1 MIIKGQG
8 PLGDNAIRCVYMVEG
23 ATLEGV
29 TLTNGF
35 TRMAGDMDTE
45 RSGGGLYAPTSSG
58 TIISNCVLAGNF
70 ARQDGGGAF
79 RGTLYGCVVA
89 DNTADSDDGG
99 GVAHCTLYDCIVR
112 DNSAPDEGGGIY
124 ISTAT
129 RCEIFRNECP
139 QGGGI
144 FYSDVTACNIYS
156 NTGSWGGGART
167 STLRDCL
174 LYGNTALSGGGAMA
188 SNLIQCT
195 VVSNS
200 ATGGGGAQTSSLR
213 DCLVYG
219 NTATTGGGAHNSW
232 LGNCTVVSNSATG
245 NGGGVYN
252 ADAWNCIVW
261 GNSAADGDNWYVPF
275 GSPDISH
282 SCTTPMPEGDGNIT
296 NNPAFVDAPN
306 GDYRISVS
314 SPCFNAGSNGV
325 VTTSVDLDGNPRIAG
340 PLVDMG
346 AYEEPA
352 TTRYVD
358 DDSTDPQSP
367 YTNAAHA
374 ATNIQAAIDVS
385 VANDL
390 ILVSAG
396 MYDSGTRIV
405 DGSMKNRVV
414 IDRPITVRGVDGR
427 DVTIIKGVG
436 PWGDSAVRC
445 VWLGADAVSK
455 GSRSPT
461 GTLERRVL
469 KLAEQS
475 GGGVYCAAS
484 SSIVSNCVIVGLCG
498 L

>member
-1 MIIKGQG
+1 
-8 PLGDNAIRCVYMVEG
+8 
-23 ATLEGV
+23 
-29 TLTNGF
+29 
-35 TRMAGDMDTE
+35 
-45 RSGGGLYAPTSSG
+45 
-58 TIISNCVLAGNF
+58 
-70 ARQDGGGAF
+70 
-79 RGTLYGCVVA
+79 
-89 DNTADSDDGG
+89 
-99 GVAHCTLYDCIVR
+99 
-112 DNSAPDEGGGIY
+112 
-124 ISTAT
+124 
-129 RCEIFRNECP
+129 
-139 QGGGI
+139 
-144 FYSDVTACNIYS
+144 
-156 NTGSWGGGART
+156 
-167 STLRDCL
+167 
-174 LYGNTALSGGGAMA
+174 MA
-188 SNLIQCT
+188 STLIQCT

-282 SCTTPMPEGDGNIT
+282 SCTTPLPEGDGNIT
-296 NNPAFVDAPN
+296 NDPAFVDAPN

-314 SPCFNAGSNGV
+314 SPCFNAGSNEV

-367 YTNAAHA
+367 YTNHAHA
-374 ATNIQAAIDVS
+374 ATNIQDAIDVS
-385 VANDL
+385 EANDL

-396 MYDSGTRIV
+396 LYDSGSTII

-414 IDRPITVRGVDGR
+414 VDKAITVRGVDGR
-427 DVTIIKGVG
+427 DVTIIEGVG

-445 VWLGADAVSK
+445 VYLGADAVLE
-455 GSRSPT
+455 GF
-461 GTLERRVL
+461 TLTNGHTERRVL
-469 KLAEQS
+469 KWQS
-475 GGGVYCAAS
+475 RAAGASTAPPPAAS
-484 SSIVSNCVIVGLCG
+484 FPTA
-498 L
+498 